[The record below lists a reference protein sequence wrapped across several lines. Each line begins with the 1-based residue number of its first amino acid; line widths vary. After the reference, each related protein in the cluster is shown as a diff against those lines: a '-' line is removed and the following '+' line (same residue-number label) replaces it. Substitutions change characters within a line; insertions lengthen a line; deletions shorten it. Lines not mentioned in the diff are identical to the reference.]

1 MEKIAGDL
9 LCLQDTKEAQ
19 RLPQEASHVMS
30 RPS

>member
-1 MEKIAGDL
+1 MEKTAGNL
-9 LCLQDTKEAQ
+9 LCLEATKEAQ